1 MFRILYSVISRHFE
15 IYRRCSY
22 TALGGLLSGSLNF
35 ADAAII
41 APASV
46 NAVAGQSVTVSLV
59 NAGESIRITRLPA
72 NGSLL
77 DNGNGS
83 VTYTPSSNYSGAD
96 SFGFAADLVGAPV
109 TGTGSVSLNV
119 RPAASAD
126 TPPNQNH
133 VLDVLAKT
141 DDAALNAF
149 LRNYDA
155 LDPATQARVLESIT
169 PLQTAAQINSAS
181 LQANT
186 QVRNLLYR
194 LNEVQQHL
202 RQGRNTGGIKVSA
215 NGKSLSLSRLFPAQ
229 ASMGGGA
236 GDEEAG
242 GLLDNRLGGFI
253 NAQYGR
259 GDRISTEFEAGSD
272 SELFGVTAG
281 LDYRFGDAFV
291 LGGAFGFI
299 DNDTEYQRKAGSLL
313 NRGYSGSL
321 YASYFVTENLY
332 LDGVFTYTGNHY
344 ESERLLLIPDENS
357 NLALQNSKA
366 SPKGDQQRFS
376 FGLGYDLPMGPWTVG
391 VKGRSEY
398 GRMNIDAYQETGST
412 PLNLLVDEQF
422 NESVLTVLG
431 WQVNYAY
438 SAPFGV
444 LLPYVGFDWEHEFKN
459 DSRDMVMRFSNDP
472 SLPFVIKTNT
482 PDRDF
487 FTLRAGMN
495 AVLANG
501 LSSFVQYETL
511 LDQRYETMH
520 SGRIG
525 VRWEF

>member
-1 MFRILYSVISRHFE
+1 MFCNLYSVSSGHAAAYKRFC
-15 IYRRCSY
+15 YA
-22 TALGGLLSGSLNF
+22 TLGLLLSSSLGS
-35 ADAAII
+35 AEAAII

-46 NAVAGQSVTVSLV
+46 NVVAGQPVTVSLV

-72 NGSLL
+72 NGALI
-77 DNGNGS
+77 DNGNGT
-83 VTYTPSSNYSGAD
+83 VTYTPNSDYSGAD

-109 TGTGSVSLNV
+109 TGSGSVSLNV
-119 RPAASAD
+119 RPASSSD
-126 TPPNQNH
+126 TPSNQSQ
-133 VLDVLAKT
+133 VLDVLTKT
-141 DDAALNAF
+141 DDEALSLF
-149 LRNYDA
+149 LRNYQA

-194 LNEVQQHL
+194 LNEIQQHL
-202 RQGRNTGGIKVSA
+202 RQGQSTGGIKVTA
-215 NGKSLSLSRLFPAQ
+215 NGKPLSLSRLFPAQ
-229 ASMGGGA
+229 AASGGAA
-236 GDEEAG
+236 GDEEEG
-242 GLLDNRLGGFI
+242 GLLDNRLGVFV
-253 NAQYGR
+253 NAQYSR
-259 GDRISTEFEAGSD
+259 GDRVTTEFEVGSE
-272 SELFGVTAG
+272 SELFGVTIG
-281 LDYRFGDAFV
+281 MDYRLGDAFIV
-291 LGGAFGFI
+291 GGAFGFT
-299 DNDTEYQRKAGSLL
+299 DNDTEYQRQAGSLL

-321 YASYFVTENLY
+321 YASYFITDNLY
-332 LDGVFTYTGNHY
+332 LDGVFTYTGNRY
-344 ESERLLLIPDENS
+344 ESERLLLIPDANQ
-357 NLALQNSKA
+357 NLSLQNSKA

-376 FGLGYDLPMGPWTVG
+376 IGLGYDLPMGPWTFG
-391 VKGRSEY
+391 IKGRTEY
-398 GRMNIDAYQETGST
+398 GRMNIDAYQEKGMTA
-412 PLNLLVDEQF
+412 LNLLVDEQF

-459 DSRDMVMRFSNDP
+459 NSRDMVMRFSNDP

-487 FTLRAGMN
+487 FTLRAGMS